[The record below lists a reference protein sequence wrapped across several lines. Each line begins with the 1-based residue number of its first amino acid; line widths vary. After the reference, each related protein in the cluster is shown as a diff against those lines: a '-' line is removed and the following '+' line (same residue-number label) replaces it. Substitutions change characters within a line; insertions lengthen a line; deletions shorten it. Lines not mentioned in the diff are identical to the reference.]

1 VVLAI
6 FTLVLL
12 VVAAVVYVSFE
23 LALIALASLAMIFG
37 GSKIASENR
46 LEKQDRPGEL
56 TLSKK
61 ERGSIFYWAAISLAG
76 FIFLDFVVPVA
87 YGFLQNPRVVVG
99 SVTPQN
105 ILDVSVLVV
114 VVNAISEEVF
124 FRQSAV
130 NYIAVRLKAGP
141 WIGVFGG
148 GLIFGAYHLFI
159 DAQDPISLAVVV
171 GAGTLFGIADLRT
184 HRLSTSMLAHLVNNL
199 GAVGVLAVF
208 GAPPASFMIVA
219 LL

>member
-1 VVLAI
+1 
-6 FTLVLL
+6 LL

-37 GSKIASENR
+37 GSKIASENH
-46 LEKQDRPGEL
+46 LDKQDRPGEL

-61 ERGSIFYWAAISLAG
+61 ERGSILYWAAISLGG

-87 YGFLQNPRVVVG
+87 YGFLQNPRAIAG

-148 GLIFGAYHLFI
+148 GIVFGAYHLFI
-159 DAQDPISLAVVV
+159 DAQDPISLSIVI

-184 HRLSTSMLAHLVNNL
+184 RRLSTSMLAHLINNL
-199 GAVGVLAVF
+199 AAVGVLTVF
-208 GAPPASFMIVA
+208 GAPPALIIAVA
-219 LL
+219 LF